1 MMTTL
6 EQPPRLLRLVVASFL
21 GFALVACG
29 EDEEEP
35 NPCDHFCRDERLC
48 GDLAEQRSIC
58 RSRCASELD
67 GTVCGDESEAIW
79 ACLNKV
85 EFTCGDGDP
94 PSMDDCPAEYAARE
108 ACFDALYDGGT

>member
-1 MMTTL
+1 
-6 EQPPRLLRLVVASFL
+6 
-21 GFALVACG
+21 
-29 EDEEEP
+29 
-35 NPCDHFCRDERLC
+35 
-48 GDLAEQRSIC
+48 
-58 RSRCASELD
+58 
-67 GTVCGDESEAIW
+67 VCGDESEAIW